1 MLAYLSILL
10 SSKSKN
16 LNMKKF
22 TLVVLAVTAVS
33 FVNAQGILG
42 KIKKAT
48 SKDSSGNIM
57 STIGKTVSPGGNR
70 KKLTNDEIIN
80 NLKEA
85 LTIGTDSASKRL
97 HKTDAFFTNAAIKI
111 LMPPEAQKVESTLR
125 KAGLGSLADKA
136 ILSMNRA
143 AEDAAGGISTIFI
156 DAVKQMT
163 VTDGL
168 KILKGGDFA
177 ATDYLKANTTA
188 QLTAKMKPV
197 IEASLAKVNAT
208 TYWKDAFT
216 AYNKIPLTKSQVN
229 PDLTAYV
236 TDKAMTG
243 IFYSIGQEEQKIRK
257 DPAAQV
263 TSLLK
268 KVFGK

>member
-1 MLAYLSILL
+1 
-10 SSKSKN
+10 
-16 LNMKKF
+16 MKKF
-22 TLVVLAVTAVS
+22 TFVLLAVATVS
-33 FVNAQGILG
+33 FVNAQGLLG

-48 SKDSSGNIM
+48 SKDSSGNIL
-57 STIGKTVSPGGNR
+57 SSIGKSGSG
-70 KKLTNDEIIN
+70 KGLSNDEIIN
-80 NLKEA
+80 GLKEA

-111 LMPPEAQKVESTLR
+111 LMPLEAQKVESTLR

-143 AEDAAGGISTIFI
+143 AEDAAGGISGIFI

-177 ATDYLKANTTA
+177 ATDYLKLNTTA
-188 QLTAKMKPV
+188 KLTEKMRPV

-229 PDLTAYV
+229 PDLAAYV
-236 TDKAMTG
+236 TDKAMSG

-268 KVFGK
+268 KVFGGK

>member
-1 MLAYLSILL
+1 
-10 SSKSKN
+10 
-16 LNMKKF
+16 MKKF
-22 TLVVLAVTAVS
+22 TFVLLAVAAVS

-48 SKDSSGNIM
+48 SKDSSGNIL
-57 STIGKTVSPGGNR
+57 SAIGKSGSGS
-70 KKLTNDEIIN
+70 LSNDEIIKG
-80 NLKEA
+80 LKEA

-177 ATDYLKANTTA
+177 ATDYLKANTTSK
-188 QLTAKMKPV
+188 LTEKMRPV

-229 PDLTAYV
+229 PDLAGYV
-236 TDKAMTG
+236 TEKAMSG

-268 KVFGK
+268 KVFGGK

>member
-1 MLAYLSILL
+1 
-10 SSKSKN
+10 
-16 LNMKKF
+16 MKKF
-22 TLVVLAVTAVS
+22 TFVLFTVAAVS

-48 SKDSSGNIM
+48 SKDSSGNIL
-57 STIGKTVSPGGNR
+57 SAIKKPGSSS
-70 KKLTNDEIIN
+70 LSNDEIIN
-80 NLKEA
+80 GLKEA

-143 AEDAAGGISTIFI
+143 AEDAAGGISSIFI

-177 ATDYLKANTTA
+177 ATDYLKVNTTA
-188 QLTAKMKPV
+188 KLTEKMRPV

-236 TDKAMTG
+236 TDKAMAG

-268 KVFGK
+268 KVFGGK